1 MTELNKLASRIFN
14 SSLSLRECTIL
25 FATRSTRVIIRFHL
39 FELLVLLF
47 TLVLDALER
56 VFNLD
61 LGLLDLIN
69 ELMEFVVLTFNT
81 LSIHHA

>member
-1 MTELNKLASRIFN
+1 MTELNELASRIFN
-14 SSLSLRECTIL
+14 PSLSLRESTIL

-61 LGLLDLIN
+61 LGLLDLVN